1 MTFFYKIGN
10 GSIDNKELKKYANQR
25 SNVLMHFLKSRM
37 NRPTALKGE
46 GIKEEVT
53 ANYDMLVFGRDEE
66 KLKYSLSQCC
76 NPIPGDPVFGFITIK
91 DGIKV
96 HKRNCPNALS
106 MQSQYAYRVISAKW
120 IDSSQQGFKATLE
133 ITGVDNLGL
142 VNEVTKVISANLS
155 VNIHSLN
162 ISGDEGFFHGLITV
176 HINNNKQLTN
186 LIQKLLKIEGI
197 EKVVR
202 SSN

>member
-1 MTFFYKIGN
+1 
-10 GSIDNKELKKYANQR
+10 
-25 SNVLMHFLKSRM
+25 
-37 NRPTALKGE
+37 
-46 GIKEEVT
+46 
-53 ANYDMLVFGRDEE
+53 MLVFGKEEE
-66 KLKYSLSQCC
+66 KLKYSLSKCC

-120 IDSSQQGFKATLE
+120 VDSSQQGYKATLE
-133 ITGVDNLGL
+133 LVGVDNLGL
-142 VNEVTKVISANLS
+142 VNEVTKVISGILN

-162 ISGDEGFFHGLITV
+162 ISGDEGFFHGMITV
-176 HINNNKQLTN
+176 HISNNKQLTN

-197 EKVVR
+197 EKVTR
-202 SSN
+202 NTN